1 MGRARRWARLLL
13 AAGLLLAVQG
23 CKWFEITVKIP
34 DFDSRK
40 VQGVWVWKQ
49 DPISGQWQRAGQIL
63 FDPAP
68 SGTASKDLHYVVLQ
82 PDGFGLPLKAP
93 VERDPKAPDQVTVR
107 LWYAR
112 FLEPGQYRVST
123 YNAAGESS
131 LSPEVLDLL

>member
-1 MGRARRWARLLL
+1 MARAGRAAKLLL
-13 AAGLLLAVQG
+13 AAVLLLAVQG

-40 VQGVWVWKQ
+40 VQGVWVWRQ
-49 DPISGQWQRAGQIL
+49 DPASGQWQRAGQIV
-63 FDPAP
+63 FQPTPAGSSP
-68 SGTASKDLHYVVLQ
+68 GELQYVVLQ

-93 VERDPKAPDQVTVR
+93 VERDTRTPDQATVR

-112 FLEPGQYRVST
+112 FLDAGQYRVST

-131 LSPEVLDLL
+131 LSPEILDLL